1 MQVHNVQQ
9 GTPEWHALRSSYFTA
24 SEAPAMMGASKY
36 QTRNDLL
43 ALKKT
48 GITPDVTPQ
57 QQAIFDRGHATE
69 ELARPLVEEM
79 IGEELYPIVGTSGNL
94 LASMDGATMLGDTL
108 FEHKL
113 WNETVVAQIRA
124 GELDPHYYWQLE
136 QQLLVSGA
144 ERVIFVCSDG
154 TLDKF
159 AHLEYSPVAGRRDQ
173 LVAGWAQFEEDLGAF
188 EVKEAKVEP
197 IGAAPDQL
205 PALRIDVT
213 GMVTA
218 SNLDAFK
225 AHALSVIGN
234 INTELSTDK
243 DFADA
248 DATVKWCGEV
258 EDKLKAAKEHALSQ
272 TESIDVLFK
281 AIDDIAAETRRKR
294 LELEK
299 LVKARKDIIR
309 SDIVMEA
316 AKALQDHID
325 QINGTLGGR
334 IRMPR
339 VPADFAGAIKGK
351 RTIDSLNEAA
361 GSELARAKI
370 EASRIADSIRLNL
383 ASLNELAAN
392 HKFLFHDAQ
401 ELVVNKANDDLVALI
416 KVRINEHEQEEQKR
430 RDADLA
436 RQQDKQR
443 RQQEEQGRQ
452 LAAQH
457 AAQAEVVQEE
467 VKQQPVVEQ
476 IHSPEPEPAATPITS
491 AAPAVQPAADDGQRI
506 KLGDISTRLGFTLT
520 ADFLASL
527 GFEAVAQERS
537 AKLYRASD
545 FHRICNALIT
555 HIESVAR
562 QRNAA

>member
-1 MQVHNVQQ
+1 MKVHNVQQ

-24 SEAPAMMGASKY
+24 SEAPAMMGASKF

-43 ALKKT
+43 TMKKT
-48 GITPDVTPQ
+48 GIVPDVTPQ
-57 QQAIFDRGHATE
+57 QQAAFDRGHITE
-69 ELARPLVEEM
+69 EMARPLVEEM

-94 LASMDGATMLGDTL
+94 LASLDGATMLGDVL

-113 WNETVVAQIRA
+113 WNEKVVTQIRA

-154 TLDKF
+154 TKDRF
-159 AHLEYSPVAGRRDQ
+159 AHLEYSPVAGRREQ
-173 LVAGWAQFEEDLGAF
+173 LVAGWAQFEQDLGEF
-188 EVKEAKVEP
+188 VVKEAKVEA

-225 AHALSVIGN
+225 SHALAVIGD
-234 INTELSTDK
+234 INTDLSTDK

-281 AIDDIAAETRRKR
+281 AIDDITAETRRKR

-299 LVKARKDIIR
+299 LIKARKDIIR
-309 SDIVMEA
+309 SDMVMDA
-316 AKALQDHID
+316 AKALQAHID
-325 QINGTLGGR
+325 QINETLNSR

-351 RTIDSLNEAA
+351 RTIDSLKEAA
-361 GSELARAKI
+361 DAELARAKI
-370 EASRIADSIRLNL
+370 EASRIADLIRANL
-383 ASLNELAAN
+383 KSLNELAIK
-392 HKFLFHDAQ
+392 HGFLFHDAQ
-401 ELVVNKANDDLVALI
+401 ELVLKANDDLVALI
-416 KVRINEHEQEEQKR
+416 KVRINEHELQQAELKRQEEEKAQ
-430 RDADLA
+430 
-436 RQQDKQR
+436 
-443 RQQEEQGRQ
+443 Q
-452 LAAQH
+452 LAAQQRQK
-457 AAQAEVVQEE
+457 AAE
-467 VKQQPVVEQ
+467 PVVEQ
-476 IHSPEPEPAATPITS
+476 PVKAPQESEQVAATPIKTT
-491 AAPAVQPAADDGQRI
+491 AAAQQPVDDGRRI
-506 KLGDISTRLGFTLT
+506 KLGDISTRLGFTLS
-520 ADFLASL
+520 AEFLRSL
-527 GFEAVAQERS
+527 GFEAVERKQGAQ
-537 AKLYRASD
+537 LYRASD
-545 FHRICNALIT
+545 FPRICVALVH
-555 HIESVAR
+555 HIQAVQANQVA
-562 QRNAA
+562 A

>member
-1 MQVHNVQQ
+1 MKVHNVQQ

-24 SEAPAMMGASKY
+24 SEAPAMMGASKF

-43 ALKKT
+43 TMKKT
-48 GITPDVTPQ
+48 GIVPDVNPQ
-57 QQAIFDRGHATE
+57 QQAAFDRGHATE
-69 ELARPLVEEM
+69 EMARPLVEEM

-94 LASMDGATMLGDTL
+94 LASMDGATMLGDVL

-113 WNETVVAQIRA
+113 WNEKVVTQIRA

-154 TLDKF
+154 TNDRF
-159 AHLEYSPVAGRRDQ
+159 AHLEYSPVAGRREQ
-173 LVAGWAQFEEDLGAF
+173 LLAGWAQFEQDLGEF
-188 EVKEAKVEP
+188 VVKEAKVEA

-225 AHALSVIGN
+225 SHALAVIGD
-234 INTELSTDK
+234 INTDLSTDK

-281 AIDDIAAETRRKR
+281 AIDDITAETRRKR

-299 LVKARKDIIR
+299 LIKARKDIIR
-309 SDIVMEA
+309 SDMVMDA
-316 AKALQDHID
+316 AKALQAHID
-325 QINGTLGGR
+325 QINETLNSR

-351 RTIDSLNEAA
+351 RTIDSLKEAA
-361 GSELARAKI
+361 DAELARAKI
-370 EASRIADSIRLNL
+370 EASRIADLIRANL
-383 ASLNELAAN
+383 KSLNELAIK
-392 HKFLFHDAQ
+392 HGFLFHDAQ
-401 ELVVNKANDDLVALI
+401 ELVLKANDDLVALI
-416 KVRINEHEQEEQKR
+416 KVRINEHELQQAELKRQEEEKAQ
-430 RDADLA
+430 
-436 RQQDKQR
+436 
-443 RQQEEQGRQ
+443 Q
-452 LAAQH
+452 LAAQQRQK
-457 AAQAEVVQEE
+457 AAE
-467 VKQQPVVEQ
+467 PVVEQ
-476 IHSPEPEPAATPITS
+476 PVKAPKEPELVAATPIKTT
-491 AAPAVQPAADDGQRI
+491 AAAQQPVDDGQRI
-506 KLGDISTRLGFTLT
+506 KLGDISTRLGFTLS
-520 ADFLASL
+520 AEFLRSL
-527 GFEAVAQERS
+527 GFEAVERKQGAQ
-537 AKLYRASD
+537 LYPASD
-545 FHRICNALIT
+545 FPRICVALVH
-555 HIESVAR
+555 HIQSV
-562 QRNAA
+562 QNNQVAA

>member
-48 GITPDVTPQ
+48 GIVPEVTPQ

-113 WNETVVAQIRA
+113 WNATLAAAVLA

-154 TLDKF
+154 TRDNF
-159 AHLEYSPVAGRRDQ
+159 VHMEYRPVAGRREQ

-188 EVKEAKVEP
+188 EVKEAKVEV

-205 PALRIDVT
+205 PALRIEVT

-225 AHALSVIGN
+225 SHALEVFSN
-234 INTELSTDK
+234 INTELKTDQ

-248 DATVKWCGEV
+248 EKTVKWCSEV

-272 TESIDVLFK
+272 TESIDALFK
-281 AIDDIAAETRRKR
+281 AIDDIAAEARRKR
-294 LELEK
+294 LELDK
-299 LVKARKDIIR
+299 LVKSRKDSIR
-309 SDIVMEA
+309 TEIVMDS

-325 QINGTLGGR
+325 QIDATLGGR
-334 IRMPR
+334 IRMPK
-339 VPADFAGAIKGK
+339 VHANFAEAIKGK

-361 GSELARAKI
+361 DSELARAKI
-370 EASRIADSIRLNL
+370 EASRIGDLIRLNI

-401 ELVVNKANDDLVALI
+401 DLVQKANDDLVALI
-416 KVRINEHEQEEQKR
+416 KVRINEHEQAEQKK
-430 RDADLA
+430 RDDAELA
-436 RQQDKQR
+436 RQQAEQQAA
-443 RQQEEQGRQ
+443 QQEQAQPQVQEQQ
-452 LAAQH
+452 AAQ
-457 AAQAEVVQEE
+457 
-467 VKQQPVVEQ
+467 PVTKT
-476 IHSPEPEPAATPITS
+476 EPAPAVTSITS
-491 AAPAVQPAADDGQRI
+491 AAPAAQQAADDGRRI
-506 KLGDISTRLGFTLT
+506 KLGDISATLGFTLT

-545 FHRICNALIT
+545 FEAICTALIH
-555 HIESVAR
+555 HIQSVR
-562 QRNAA
+562 HSKAAA

>member
-1 MQVHNVQQ
+1 MKVHNVQQ
-9 GTPEWHALRSSYFTA
+9 GTPEWHALRSNYFTA

-48 GITPDVTPQ
+48 GIVPEVTPQ

-113 WNETVVAQIRA
+113 WNATLAAAVLA
-124 GELDPHYYWQLE
+124 GELEPHYYWQLE

-154 TLDKF
+154 THDNF
-159 AHLEYSPVAGRRDQ
+159 VHMEYRPAAGRREQ

-188 EVKEAKVEP
+188 EVKEAKVEV

-205 PALRIDVT
+205 PALRIEVT

-225 AHALSVIGN
+225 SHALEVFSN
-234 INTELSTDK
+234 INTELKTDQ

-248 DATVKWCGEV
+248 EKTVKWCSEV

-272 TESIDVLFK
+272 TESIDALFK
-281 AIDDIAAETRRKR
+281 AIDDITAEARRKR
-294 LELEK
+294 LELDK
-299 LVKARKDIIR
+299 LVKSRKDSIR
-309 SDIVMEA
+309 TEIVMDS

-325 QINGTLGGR
+325 QIDATLGGR
-334 IRMPR
+334 IRMPK
-339 VPADFAGAIKGK
+339 VHANFAEAIKGK

-361 GSELARAKI
+361 GAELARAKI
-370 EASRIADSIRLNL
+370 EASRIGDLIRLNI

-401 ELVVNKANDDLVALI
+401 DLVQKANDDLVALI
-416 KVRINEHEQEEQKR
+416 KVRINEHEQAEQKK
-430 RDADLA
+430 RDDAELA
-436 RQQDKQR
+436 RQQAEQQAA
-443 RQQEEQGRQ
+443 QQEQ
-452 LAAQH
+452 AQP
-457 AAQAEVVQEE
+457 QVQE
-467 VKQQPVVEQ
+467 QQANQPVAKA
-476 IHSPEPEPAATPITS
+476 EPAPAVTPIAS
-491 AAPAVQPAADDGQRI
+491 AAPAAQQAADDGRRI
-506 KLGDISTRLGFTLT
+506 KLGDISATLGFTLT

-545 FHRICNALIT
+545 FEAICTALIH
-555 HIESVAR
+555 HIQSVR
-562 QRNAA
+562 HSKAAA

>member
-36 QTRNDLL
+36 QTRTDLL

-48 GITPDVTPQ
+48 GIVPEVTPQ

-113 WNETVVAQIRA
+113 WNQNVAAQVRA

-154 TLDKF
+154 TRDNF
-159 AHLEYSPVAGRRDQ
+159 VHLEYTPVAGRREQ
-173 LVAGWAQFEEDLGAF
+173 LIAGWAQFEEDLGAF
-188 EVKEAKVEP
+188 EVKEAKVEVL
-197 IGAAPDQL
+197 GSAPDQL

-225 AHALSVIGN
+225 SHALAVIGN

-258 EDKLKAAKEHALSQ
+258 ESKLKAAKEHALSQ

-281 AIDDIAAETRRKR
+281 AIDDISACVRTKR
-294 LELEK
+294 LELDK

-309 SDIVMEA
+309 SDIVMDA

-325 QINGTLGGR
+325 QINVTLGGK

-339 VPADFAGAIKGK
+339 VPADFAGAVKGK
-351 RTIDSLNEAA
+351 SKVESLKEAA

-370 EASRIADSIRLNL
+370 EASRIADGIRANL
-383 ASLNELAAN
+383 VSLNELAAN

-401 ELVVNKANDDLVALI
+401 ELVMKANDDLVALI
-416 KVRINEHEQEEQKR
+416 KVRISEHEEQQ
-430 RDADLA
+430 AEQA
-436 RQQDKQR
+436 RQQ
-443 RQQEEQGRQ
+443 
-452 LAAQH
+452 
-457 AAQAEVVQEE
+457 AAQAVVVQEE
-467 VKQQPVVEQ
+467 VKQPAVEQ
-476 IHSPEPEPAATPITS
+476 IHSPDSAPAATPITS

-520 ADFLASL
+520 ADFLSSL
-527 GFEAVAQERS
+527 GFDAVAQERS

-545 FHRICNALIT
+545 FPRICAALVN
-555 HIESVAR
+555 HIQAVQAQRVA
-562 QRNAA
+562 A

>member
-1 MQVHNVQQ
+1 MKVHNVQQ

-24 SEAPAMMGASKY
+24 SEAPAMMGASKF

-43 ALKKT
+43 TMKKT
-48 GITPDVTPQ
+48 GIVPDVSPQ
-57 QQAIFDRGHATE
+57 QQAAFDRGHATE
-69 ELARPLVEEM
+69 EMARPLVEEM

-94 LASMDGATMLGDTL
+94 LASMDGATMLGDVL

-113 WNETVVAQIRA
+113 WNEKVVTQIRA

-154 TLDKF
+154 TKDRF
-159 AHLEYSPVAGRRDQ
+159 AHLEYSPVAGRREQ
-173 LVAGWAQFEEDLGAF
+173 LVAGWAQFEQDLGEF
-188 EVKEAKVEP
+188 VVKEAKVDA

-225 AHALSVIGN
+225 SHALAVIGD
-234 INTELSTDK
+234 INTDLSTDK

-281 AIDDIAAETRRKR
+281 AIDDITAETRRKR

-299 LVKARKDIIR
+299 LIKARKDIIR
-309 SDIVMEA
+309 SDMVMDA
-316 AKALQDHID
+316 AKALQAHID
-325 QINGTLGGR
+325 QINETLNSR

-351 RTIDSLNEAA
+351 RTIDSLKEAA
-361 GSELARAKI
+361 DAELARAKI
-370 EASRIADSIRLNL
+370 EASRIADLIRANL
-383 ASLNELAAN
+383 KSLNELAIK
-392 HKFLFHDAQ
+392 HGFLFHDAQ
-401 ELVVNKANDDLVALI
+401 ELVLKANDDLVALI
-416 KVRINEHEQEEQKR
+416 KVRINEHELQQAELKRQEEEKAQ
-430 RDADLA
+430 
-436 RQQDKQR
+436 
-443 RQQEEQGRQ
+443 Q
-452 LAAQH
+452 LAAQQRQK
-457 AAQAEVVQEE
+457 AAE
-467 VKQQPVVEQ
+467 PVVEQ
-476 IHSPEPEPAATPITS
+476 PVKAPQEPELVAATPIKTT
-491 AAPAVQPAADDGQRI
+491 AATQQPVDDGQRI
-506 KLGDISTRLGFTLT
+506 KLGDISTRLGFTLS
-520 ADFLASL
+520 AEFLRSL
-527 GFEAVAQERS
+527 GFEAVERKQGAQ
-537 AKLYRASD
+537 LYRASD
-545 FHRICNALIT
+545 FPRICVALVH
-555 HIESVAR
+555 HIQAVQANQVA
-562 QRNAA
+562 A